1 MHPYLD
7 FLCSKTLS
15 SLFGSWAGSC
25 SHQPMWQQWL
35 NDLFHFV
42 SNHIEIQFIHILS
55 CDFESNRIRDCEH
68 LGLRQRLTTS
78 ETDQQWHWGSWQRWS
93 VNCWRRVL
101 SVNNR
106 HLLADDFARGYTSMG
121 SRALKSDATDLPHS
135 SFDLLQPTLFR
146 GTPKVDLMSTVWP
159 PGPPKVS

>member
-1 MHPYLD
+1 
-7 FLCSKTLS
+7 
-15 SLFGSWAGSC
+15 
-25 SHQPMWQQWL
+25 MWQQWL

-121 SRALKSDATDLPHS
+121 FRALKSDATDLPHS
-135 SFDLLQPTLFR
+135 SFELLHPKSWPDVKSLASTSFESENAPEVVCNFELPTNLSFW
-146 GTPKVDLMSTVWP
+146 DNS
-159 PGPPKVS
+159 PG